1 MSVLA
6 DSAAWLFCPADRPD
20 RYGRA
25 IAAAGVVIIDLEDA
39 VAAASKDAARAA
51 LLGVVAD
58 LDPSRVIVRVNPI
71 ATAEGRADL
80 EAVRDGG
87 VSTVMVPMIETAAEV
102 VELDGLDV
110 IALCETPAGILA
122 AATIAAAPNCVA
134 LTWGIEDLS
143 LELAAVARDAS
154 GRFTAAATFARSAVR
169 YAAAAARIPAYDTVW
184 ADLDDT
190 AGLEQ
195 EARDAAA
202 MGYRGKL
209 VVHPRQVAAVR
220 GAFRPTD
227 EQVAWAARIIEA
239 AAGSDAGVVAV
250 DGHMLDRPI
259 VERAR
264 RILERADR

>member
-20 RYGRA
+20 RYERA

-39 VAAASKDAARAA
+39 VAFANKHAARAA
-51 LLGVVAD
+51 LLGALAD
-58 LDPSRVIVRVNPI
+58 LDSSRVIVRVNP
-71 ATAEGRADL
+71 TSTSEGRADV
-80 EAVRDGG
+80 EAVRHGG
-87 VSTVMVPMIETAAEV
+87 VTTVMVPMIETTAQV
-102 VELDGLDV
+102 VELEGLEV
-110 IALCETPAGILA
+110 VALCETAAGILA
-122 AATIAAAPNCVA
+122 APAIAAAPNCVA

-143 LELAAVARDAS
+143 LELAAVARDES
-154 GRFTAAATFARSAVR
+154 GRFTAAATFARNAIR

-184 ADLDDT
+184 ANLDDT
-190 AGLEQ
+190 TGLAQ
-195 EARDAAA
+195 EATDAAA
-202 MGYRGKL
+202 MGYSGKL
-209 VVHPRQVAAVR
+209 VVHPRQVPAVR

-239 AAGSDAGVVAV
+239 AADSDAGVVAV

-259 VERAR
+259 IERAR